1 MKDHGWSA
9 ALRHP
14 SIAVILE
21 SVEFRRL
28 GAFTHH
34 GSVTRREHCLQVAR
48 VAYIMAKGRGLDAIS
63 AARGALLHDFFF
75 YDWRTDGPG
84 LHGFRHP
91 AIARENARSRFALNA
106 IEEDAILR
114 HMWPLTPVPPRY
126 AESVLVCVADKL
138 VAVGDYSKALR
149 SVRRRMR
156 ARRSLRPRGARSRVF
171 AWARRVGSSL
181 QAYSGR

>member
-1 MKDHGWSA
+1 M
-9 ALRHP
+9 ALY
-14 SIAVILE
+14 
-21 SVEFRRL
+21 
-28 GAFTHH
+28 G
-34 GSVTRREHCLQVAR
+34 
-48 VAYIMAKGRGLDAIS
+48 KGRGLDAIS

-138 VAVGDYSKALR
+138 APSAITEGAALR
-149 SVRRRMR
+149 AVARAHLARCALPGVRMGA
-156 ARRSLRPRGARSRVF
+156 ARRLFTPGLRRP
-171 AWARRVGSSL
+171 L
-181 QAYSGR
+181 K